1 MQTKEIY
8 MNFNDTE
15 QQAEFRAK
23 CSTWLK
29 DNAQP
34 KTSAR
39 NDKRYGKA
47 DQKEFLKSALEW
59 QKKKFDAG
67 WAMLHW
73 PKIYGGLEASPI
85 ERIIWGQ
92 EEAKFDVPWGVYE
105 IGLGMAGPVMMQ
117 YATEEQKQRYL
128 PPMAAGEEIWCQLF
142 SEPSAG
148 SDVAGLR
155 SRAVQDGSDWI
166 INGQKVWTSG
176 AHFCDYGIIVVRHD
190 PDVDKHAGMTF
201 FFVDMKS
208 PGIEVKPI
216 KQITGGSSFN
226 EVYFTDVVI
235 PDSQRLG
242 AIGDGWKVAIT
253 TLMNER
259 LAVGDANG
267 ADVKEAFNW
276 AKKQDDSGEYLINN
290 RATRESIADWYCEAN
305 GLKNTKLRTM
315 SALSKGETPGPEA
328 SITKIVSANKL
339 QDIGNFGID
348 SLDMAGMLKPE
359 NNEIQSFQN
368 AWLGAPGLRIAGGTD
383 EILKNIISERVL
395 GLPQDPRA
403 DKGLPFK
410 DIPSGN

>member
-1 MQTKEIY
+1 MD
-8 MNFNDTE
+8 FNDTTE
-15 QQAEFRAK
+15 QAQFRKTCREWLEKNAEPKSSSSRESFSDIDFLEVAK
-23 CSTWLK
+23 
-29 DNAQP
+29 Q
-34 KTSAR
+34 
-39 NDKRYGKA
+39 
-47 DQKEFLKSALEW
+47 W
-59 QKKKFDAG
+59 QKKKYDAG

-73 PKIYGGLEASPI
+73 PKEYGGIAASPI
-85 ERIIWGQ
+85 ERIIWA
-92 EEAKFDVPWGVYE
+92 EEESKFNVPRGIFE
-105 IGLGMAGPVMMQ
+105 IGLGMCGPVMME
-117 YATEEQKQRYL
+117 YATDEQKERFL
-128 PPMAAGEEIWCQLF
+128 PSMAEGTEIWCQLF

-155 SRAVQDGSDWI
+155 SKATQDGDNWI
-166 INGQKVWTSG
+166 INGQTVWTSG
-176 AHFCDYGIIVVRHD
+176 AHFCDYGILVVRHD
-190 PDVDKHAGMTF
+190 PNLEKHKGMTF

>member
-1 MQTKEIY
+1 MD
-8 MNFNDTE
+8 FNDTQE
-15 QQAEFRAK
+15 QAEFRQTCK
-23 CSTWLK
+23 KWLEE
-29 DNAQP
+29 NAEP
-34 KTSAR
+34 KTAYEKEKSFANIDNLESAK
-39 NDKRYGKA
+39 N
-47 DQKEFLKSALEW
+47 W
-59 QKKKFDAG
+59 QKKKYDAG

-73 PKIYGGLEASPI
+73 PKEYGGIAASAI
-85 ERIIWGQ
+85 ERIIWA
-92 EEAKFDVPWGVYE
+92 EEESKFDVPKGIFE
-105 IGLGMAGPVMMQ
+105 IGLGMCGPVMME
-117 YATEEQKQRYL
+117 YATEEQKSRYL
-128 PPMAAGEEIWCQLF
+128 PSMAEGNEIWCQLF

-155 SRAVQDGSDWI
+155 SKAVQNGDEWV

-176 AHFCDYGIIVVRHD
+176 AHFSDYGILVVRHD
-190 PDVDKHAGMTF
+190 PNLDKHKGMTF

-259 LAVGDANG
+259 LAVGDADG
-267 ADVKEAFNW
+267 ADVEEAFKW
-276 AKKQDDSGEYLINN
+276 AKTQDDSGEALINN
-290 RATRESIADWYCEAN
+290 RAARESIADWYCEAN

-315 SALSKGETPGPEA
+315 SALSKGQTPGPEA

-359 NNEIQSFQN
+359 DSDVLKFQG

-383 EILKNIISERVL
+383 EILKNVIAERVL
-395 GLPQDPRA
+395 GLPQDIRA
-403 DKGLPFK
+403 DKNVAFK
-410 DIPSGN
+410 DIPSGNS

>member
-1 MQTKEIY
+1 

-201 FFVDMKS
+201 FFIDMKS
-208 PGIEVKPI
+208 PGIDIKPI

-226 EVYFTDVVI
+226 EVYFNDVRI

-242 AIGDGWKVAIT
+242 AVGDGWRVAIT

-267 ADVKEAFNW
+267 ADATEAFKW
-276 AKKQDDSGEYLINN
+276 AQKQDDHGQPLIQN
-290 RATRESIADWYCEAN
+290 RAVRESIADWYCQAS

-315 SALSKGETPGPEA
+315 SALSRGDTPGPEA
-328 SITKIVSANKL
+328 SITKVVSANKL
-339 QDIGNFGID
+339 QAVGNFGID
-348 SLDMAGMLKPE
+348 SLDMAGMLKTDDTDVH
-359 NNEIQSFQN
+359 SFHD

-383 EILKNIISERVL
+383 EILKNIIAERVL

-403 DKGLPFK
+403 DKGVAFK
-410 DIPSGN
+410 DIPSGK

>member
-1 MQTKEIY
+1 MD
-8 MNFNDTE
+8 FNDTPEHAQFRKTCREWLE
-15 QQAEFRAK
+15 QNAEPKSRSSRESFSDIDFLEVAK
-23 CSTWLK
+23 
-29 DNAQP
+29 Q
-34 KTSAR
+34 
-39 NDKRYGKA
+39 
-47 DQKEFLKSALEW
+47 W
-59 QKKKFDAG
+59 QKKKYDAG

-73 PKIYGGLEASPI
+73 PKEYGGIAASPI
-85 ERIIWGQ
+85 ERIIWA
-92 EEAKFDVPWGVYE
+92 EEESKFNVPRGIFEV
-105 IGLGMAGPVMMQ
+105 GLGMCGPVMME
-117 YATEEQKQRYL
+117 YATDEQNERFL
-128 PPMAAGEEIWCQLF
+128 PSMAEGTEIWCQLF

-155 SRAVQDGSDWI
+155 SKATQDGDNWI

-176 AHFCDYGIIVVRHD
+176 AHFCDYGILVVRHD
-190 PDVDKHAGMTF
+190 PNLEKHKGMTF

-315 SALSKGETPGPEA
+315 SALSKGVTPGPEA

-383 EILKNIISERVL
+383 EILQNIISERVL

>member
-1 MQTKEIY
+1 MD
-8 MNFNDTE
+8 FNDTPE
-15 QQAEFRAK
+15 QAQFRNTCREWLEKNAE
-23 CSTWLK
+23 
-29 DNAQP
+29 P
-34 KTSAR
+34 KS
-39 NDKRYGKA
+39 NKKKEGFA
-47 DQKEFLKSALEW
+47 DIEFLDVARGW
-59 QKKKFDAG
+59 QKKKYDAG

-73 PKIYGGLEASPI
+73 PKEYGGIAASPI
-85 ERIIWGQ
+85 ERIIWA
-92 EEAKFDVPWGVYE
+92 EEESKFNVPRGIFE
-105 IGLGMAGPVMMQ
+105 IGLGMCGPVMME
-117 YATEEQKQRYL
+117 YASDEQKERYL
-128 PPMAAGEEIWCQLF
+128 PAMAEGTEIWCQLF

-155 SRAVQDGSDWI
+155 SKAVQDGDNWI

-176 AHFCDYGIIVVRHD
+176 AHFCDYGILVVRHD
-190 PDVDKHAGMTF
+190 PNLEKHKGMTF

-276 AKKQDDSGEYLINN
+276 AKKQDDSGESLINN

-348 SLDMAGMLKPE
+348 SLDMAGMLRTDD
-359 NNEIQSFQN
+359 NEIQSFQN

-395 GLPQDPRA
+395 GLPQDKRS
-403 DKGLPFK
+403 DKGMPFK